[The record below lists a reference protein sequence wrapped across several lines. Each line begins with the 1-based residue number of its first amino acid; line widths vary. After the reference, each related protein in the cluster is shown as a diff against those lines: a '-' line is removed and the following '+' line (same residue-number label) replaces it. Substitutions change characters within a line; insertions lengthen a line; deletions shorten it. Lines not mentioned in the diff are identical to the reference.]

1 MDGNRVY
8 ECEYKVR
15 CGDVNRHGFV
25 RTDVLFDYF
34 QEAANIHAE
43 QLGCGFVLFKE
54 QHIAWVL
61 ARVRLD
67 VLRTP
72 RIGDILKVRT
82 WPSGFKRLYALR
94 EALFHDA
101 NGDIAHLT
109 SYWVLLDM
117 EKMRPLRLPESL
129 PIALP
134 DNSDLP
140 QFFDL
145 GGRVAPAGADNQ
157 MSLIVP
163 EHFIDINGHLNNAR
177 YWTLVS
183 DWIAMSS
190 GSSSNLAS
198 VTGHFLKETAVWTD
212 MVVSGTIEDNGAFV
226 VQVAEAEGDH
236 SVHFVAEGRIFEGS

>member
-1 MDGNRVY
+1 MGNGNKVY

-15 CGDVNRHGFV
+15 CGDVNRNGDI
-25 RTDVLFDYF
+25 RTDVLFDCF
-34 QEAANIHAE
+34 QEAANMHAE
-43 QLGCGFVLFKE
+43 QLGCGFNVFMQKN
-54 QHIAWVL
+54 IAWVL
-61 ARVRLD
+61 ARIRLD

-72 RIGDILKVRT
+72 RLGDTLQIRT

-101 NGDIAHLT
+101 NGDFARLT

-145 GGRVAPAGADNQ
+145 GSRVAVAGDDNQ
-157 MSLIVP
+157 MLLTVP

-177 YWTLVS
+177 YWTLVT
-183 DWIAMSS
+183 DWIAKSS
-190 GSSSNLAS
+190 GKVCNVAS
-198 VTGHFLKETAVWTD
+198 VTGHFLKETAAWTD
-212 MVVSGTIEDNGAFV
+212 IAVSGTINGDGSFA
-226 VQVAEAEGDH
+226 VQIADAQGDH
-236 SVHFVAEGRIFEGS
+236 AAHFIAEGRLA